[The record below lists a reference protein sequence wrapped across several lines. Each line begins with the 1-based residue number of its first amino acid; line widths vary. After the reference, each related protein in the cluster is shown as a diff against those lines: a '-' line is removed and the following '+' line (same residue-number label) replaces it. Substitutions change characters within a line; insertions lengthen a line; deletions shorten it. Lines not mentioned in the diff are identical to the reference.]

1 MSLKFSRGVIKRV
14 KFVEANF
21 NPAARCFKRQIKEKD
36 AKI

>member
-1 MSLKFSRGVIKRV
+1 MSLKFNRGAIKQV

-21 NPAARCFKRQIKEKD
+21 NPAVRYFKRQIKEKD